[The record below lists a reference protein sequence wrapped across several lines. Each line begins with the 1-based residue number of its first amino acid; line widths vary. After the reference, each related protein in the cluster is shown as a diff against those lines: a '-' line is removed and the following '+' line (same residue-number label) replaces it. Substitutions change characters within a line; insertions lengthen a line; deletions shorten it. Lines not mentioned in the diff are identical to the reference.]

1 MSSAFIPISIA
12 LKISYLGLMIDLTE
26 GAKKWN

>member
-12 LKISYLGLMIDLTE
+12 LKISCLGLMIDLTE